1 MLEGNDSLVGRFFAG
16 NGPEG
21 KFTQG
26 WVKRDLGSGFFQ
38 VEIYV
43 DLGNEYATVGRI
55 MHFVEMRTWEFYKDS
70 AIAQRH
76 YDSLMMQRLE
86 DIDLAPICESAAR
99 ELEDLVLEE
108 IVRANS
114 KHQESRVQ
122 ELVELLSQMAR

>member
-1 MLEGNDSLVGRFFAG
+1 MLEGNDSLVGRFFVG
-16 NGPEG
+16 HGPDDE
-21 KFTQG
+21 FTQG

-38 VEIYV
+38 IQIYV
-43 DLGNEYATVGRI
+43 DLGNEYATVERI
-55 MHFVEMRTWEFYKDS
+55 MHFVEMRTWEFYTDS

-76 YDSLMMQRLE
+76 QDELSIQALE
-86 DIDLAPICESAAR
+86 PINLDPIHQSAAR

-108 IVRANS
+108 LVRANC